1 MLLISK
7 DISKNKIDKKILKKS
22 EGLYRKIFETS
33 PNMIILIN
41 DNGEIIDI
49 NTQTL
54 EFLHL
59 KNKNIIGKDIEELS
73 FIPVEIIQNLKKKFR
88 KLLDNGYINSIELK
102 LESLNSGTK
111 WMSIQG
117 STVPLKNETLIQLII
132 QDITT
137 KKKAEF
143 LIKQQVK
150 KLQDLDQ
157 KKTDFVN
164 RASHELKTPI
174 ASIYGACQLLFELY
188 KDELNEEASD
198 LLNIALRSGAR
209 LKNLVYNLFDVSKID
224 AYNFK
229 LTKHRIDLIKIFR
242 DCIDDLSYLINTNQL
257 KLSLDC
263 PKEIYIIVDE
273 FKIEEVIS
281 NILMNSIKNT
291 SSGGKISC
299 NLRKKDSYI
308 EVAIKDT
315 GIGITKEEMKK
326 LFTKFGKIERRG
338 LDVEIDNEGSGLG
351 LYLSKKI
358 INLHGGQIWAES
370 EGRNKG
376 TKIIFTLPLN

>member
-7 DISKNKIDKKILKKS
+7 DISKNKIDRQILRKP
-22 EGLYRKIFETS
+22 EGLYRKLFETS

-41 DNGEIIDI
+41 KHGEIIDI

-59 KNKNIIGKDIEELS
+59 EKKYIIGKDIGELS
-73 FIPVEIIQNLKKKFR
+73 FIPVEILQNLKKKFR
-88 KLLDNGYINSIELK
+88 ELLDNGYINSIELK
-102 LESLNSGTK
+102 LESLRNETK

-117 STVPLKNETLIQLII
+117 SIVQVKNETLIQLII
-132 QDITT
+132 HDITT
-137 KKKAEF
+137 RKKAEF
-143 LIKQQVK
+143 LIKQEVK
-150 KLQDLDQ
+150 KLKDLDQ

-174 ASIYGACQLLFELY
+174 SSIYAACQLLYELY

-198 LLNIALRSGAR
+198 LLEIALRSGAR
-209 LKNLVYNLFDVSKID
+209 LKNLIYNLFDVSKID
-224 AYNFK
+224 SYNFK
-229 LTKHRIDLIKIFR
+229 LTKHRIDLTKIFR
-242 DCIDDLSYLINTNQL
+242 DCIEDLSYLINNNRL

-263 PKEIYIIVDE
+263 PKEIFIVVDQ

-291 SSGGKISC
+291 PSGGKIFC
-299 NLRKKDSYI
+299 NLKRKDNYI
-308 EVAIKDT
+308 EVSIKDT

-326 LFTKFGKIERRG
+326 LFTKFGKIERRS

-358 INLHGGQIWAES
+358 ITLHEGQIWAES

>member
-1 MLLISK
+1 MGK
-7 DISKNKIDKKILKKS
+7 KKIDKQILRKP
-22 EGLYRKIFETS
+22 EEVYRKLFETS
-33 PNMIILIN
+33 PNMIILI
-41 DNGEIIDI
+41 DNNREIIDI

-59 KNKNIIGKDIEELS
+59 EKKNIIGKDIGELS
-73 FIPVEIIQNLKKKFR
+73 FIPVEILQNLKKKFR

-102 LESLNSGTK
+102 LESLRNETK

-117 STVPLKNETLIQLII
+117 SIVQVKNETLIQLII
-132 QDITT
+132 HDITT
-137 KKKAEF
+137 RKKAEF
-143 LIKQQVK
+143 LIKQEVK
-150 KLQDLDQ
+150 KLKDLDQ

-174 ASIYGACQLLFELY
+174 SSIYAACQLLYELY

-198 LLNIALRSGAR
+198 LLEIALRSGAR
-209 LKNLVYNLFDVSKID
+209 LKNLIYNLFDVSKID
-224 AYNFK
+224 SYNFK
-229 LTKHRIDLIKIFR
+229 LTKHRIDLTKIFR
-242 DCIDDLSYLINTNQL
+242 DCIEDLSYLINNNRL

-263 PKEIYIIVDE
+263 PKEIFIVVDQ

-281 NILMNSIKNT
+281 NIFMNSIKNT
-291 SSGGKISC
+291 PSGGKIFC
-299 NLRKKDSYI
+299 NLKRKDNYI
-308 EVAIKDT
+308 EVSIKDT

-326 LFTKFGKIERRG
+326 LFTKFGKIERRS

-358 INLHGGQIWAES
+358 ITLHEGQIWAES